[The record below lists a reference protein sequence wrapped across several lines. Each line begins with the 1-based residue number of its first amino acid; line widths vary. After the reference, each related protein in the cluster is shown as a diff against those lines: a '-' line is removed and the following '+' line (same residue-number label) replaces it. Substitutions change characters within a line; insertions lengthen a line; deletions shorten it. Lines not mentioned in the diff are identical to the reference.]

1 MELKKSSS
9 TDCFVVGSATS
20 AADFAL
26 FEMLDQ
32 YAEMIHFFELVPC
45 KNKKPEEILES
56 CDKSNL
62 ANLYE
67 HFRNSPKTERYFQS
81 LLSDLPFNNKSAS
94 FGSGKGG
101 ERWKAEIDLDS
112 TPELIQFD

>member
-9 TDCFVVGSATS
+9 TDCFLVGSGAS

-32 YAEMIHFFELVPC
+32 YACLIQFFGLIPRE
-45 KNKKPEEILES
+45 NKSPAEILEA
-56 CDKSNL
+56 CDKSQTASLHEN
-62 ANLYE
+62 
-67 HFRNSPKTERYFQS
+67 FKNSTQMEKYFQ
-81 LLSDLPFNNKSAS
+81 LPLNELPFNNKSAS

-101 ERWKAEIDLDS
+101 EQWNPELDVDS
-112 TPELIQFD
+112 TPECIQFN